1 MEVEASGSV
10 EGCLSPVNAAY
21 CFDYCMADGSATPR
35 SPYPAHA
42 SVLALQPQNSREP
55 DGDNVLDERAGRW
68 REIWPHEPTRSC
80 SCSLRYTT
88 LGQGAVP
95 QNVSVMPHEDSL
107 GCRDGFVSHTIAFA
121 HPVVRCLRVASRVR
135 PRQPDKRGAAAH

>member
-1 MEVEASGSV
+1 MKGQVDGERSGH
-10 EGCLSPVNAAY
+10 VNLLV
-21 CFDYCMADGSATPR
+21 
-35 SPYPAHA
+35 PAP
-42 SVLALQPQNSREP
+42 ALI
-55 DGDNVLDERAGRW
+55 G
-68 REIWPHEPTRSC
+68 
-80 SCSLRYTT
+80 T

-107 GCRDGFVSHTIAFA
+107 GCRDGLVSHTIAFA